1 MPKKKNSPAY
11 GKGDWKRPVDDKK
24 FADNWDR
31 IFGKKSK
38 GDIDEQGTNSTSTK

>member
-24 FADNWDR
+24 YSDNWNR
-31 IFGKKSK
+31 IFKQ
-38 GDIDEQGTNSTSTK
+38 GDKHEDETGTNTTPPK